1 MNINLEQAVAEFTIM
16 GRRGLLDPHS
26 MNFEQD
32 VRGVL
37 MRNRLPSPPPQEVIE
52 SPFMD
57 VLRRQDAR
65 QKLFLVVITSLA
77 ALICGLIWHHYCK

>member
-1 MNINLEQAVAEFTIM
+1 MNINLEQSVAELTIM
-16 GRRGLLDPHS
+16 GRRGLLNPHDA
-26 MNFEQD
+26 NFEQD

-37 MRNRLPSPPPQEVIE
+37 TRNRLREQEVIE

-65 QKLFLVVITSLA
+65 QKIFLVVITSLA